1 MGGARREPEP
11 LHKTRKRKKKRN
23 SGLSASRHRPPPP
36 TTNKEGREEEEE
48 ESHVKGGRGFE
59 LAASESQERVAM
71 GTKEEVESRIREE
84 EALGKL

>member
-1 MGGARREPEP
+1 
-11 LHKTRKRKKKRN
+11 
-23 SGLSASRHRPPPP
+23 
-36 TTNKEGREEEEE
+36 
-48 ESHVKGGRGFE
+48 VKGGRGFE